1 MIAIMEVYRDKWAAQ
16 LDAGDESQGC
26 SSTAAGQS
34 LSVQG

>member
-16 LDAGDESQGC
+16 LDTGDELQGC
-26 SSTAAGQS
+26 SSIAAGQP